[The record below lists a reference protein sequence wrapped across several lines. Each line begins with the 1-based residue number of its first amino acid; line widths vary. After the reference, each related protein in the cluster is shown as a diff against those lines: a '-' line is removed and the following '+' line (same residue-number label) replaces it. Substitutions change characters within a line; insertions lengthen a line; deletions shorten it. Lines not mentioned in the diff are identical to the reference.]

1 MKYDRVISIPIT
13 KEQLEKLTR
22 NVPNGMTRASFLR
35 TFIDTIIE
43 GLPKWSKKYNSVFIV
58 LKAYYSTFIP
68 MYTNVVIVV
77 EG

>member
-43 GLPKWSKKYNSVFIV
+43 GLPK
-58 LKAYYSTFIP
+58 
-68 MYTNVVIVV
+68 
-77 EG
+77 